1 MIALLVKLD
10 SPGPV
15 FFRQLRGGR
24 GGELFEIVKFRTMVS
39 GAEEMKAA
47 LRARD
52 EAVGIFKISDDP
64 RVTRVGRILR
74 KTSLDQLSQLINVLR
89 GQMSL
94 VGPRPLVADEDEMIT
109 GFDRRRLAITPAL
122 GGRGRSSALPAYRCT
137 R

>member
-1 MIALLVKLD
+1 
-10 SPGPV
+10 
-15 FFRQLRGGR
+15 
-24 GGELFEIVKFRTMVS
+24 MVS

-109 GFDRRRLAITPAL
+109 GFDRRRLAITPA
-122 GGRGRSSALPAYRCT
+122 
-137 R
+137 